1 MPNNTMSSASRN
13 PPPTALAYLG
23 AGLAVAVGVTLSLGL
38 HAVLPKVNVLLV
50 LLLAVLV
57 VASRSG
63 LGPSLL
69 ACVLGVAAFNFFFT
83 EPYYSFKMAHRADV
97 TTLLFFIVMAV
108 LTANLAMQMRHER
121 RVAERTARHANNLYE
136 LSRRLV
142 VAADRDTV
150 FQAVVEH
157 LAATLHGAAM
167 IRDTTG
173 RTLSRAGME
182 ALLERL
188 HSAPGQATASLT
200 LEEEANPVTLLVLA
214 DGGTEPGEEWAAESS
229 HALVRAVR
237 DQAVVTLERIRL
249 ADDLEQTRI
258 DSETE
263 RLRNALLASLSH
275 DLRTPLASVIGSLST
290 VRDCGANIDE
300 ATRDDLLLTA
310 EQEAG
315 RLDRYIENLLDMT
328 RIEHGMVGLQRDW
341 TDPRDLVSAAV
352 RRVEAAH
359 PRLLLSV
366 ALAADTPLIYV
377 HGVLIETV
385 LVNLLDNAAR
395 YSPAGAEVLVEVAP
409 QPPDQVEIAVT
420 DAGPGIPEKER
431 ARVFERFFRGSSS
444 DHDRHGSGLGL
455 TICAGLV
462 GAHGGE
468 IVALAGPG
476 GRGTRMRVRLPLAP
490 PGTLP
495 PAVEA

>member
-1 MPNNTMSSASRN
+1 MIPAPRN
-13 PPPTALAYLG
+13 PLVTALSYLG
-23 AGLAVAVGVTLSLGL
+23 AVLAIALGVALGLGL

-57 VASRSG
+57 VASRAG
-63 LGPSLL
+63 MGPSLA

-83 EPYYSFKMAHRADV
+83 EPYYSLKMAHRADV
-97 TTLLFFIVMAV
+97 ATLLFFIVMAV
-108 LTANLAMQMRHER
+108 LTANLAMQMRHQR
-121 RVAERTARHANNLYE
+121 KAAERAARHANNLYD

-142 VAADRDTV
+142 VATDREAV
-150 FQAVVEH
+150 FRAVVEH
-157 LAATLHGAAM
+157 LAATLHGAVLV
-167 IRDTTG
+167 RDPAG
-173 RTLSRAGME
+173 RLLAKAGPELLLDRLRSAADAATLSLTME
-182 ALLERL
+182 Q
-188 HSAPGQATASLT
+188 SPD
-200 LEEEANPVTLLVLA
+200 PVTLQVLVAA
-214 DGGTEPGEEWAAESS
+214 DPGAGEEGVEQASQ
-229 HALVRAVR
+229 ALIRAVR

-290 VRDCGANIDE
+290 VRDCGASIDD

-352 RRVEAAH
+352 RRAEAAH
-359 PRLLLSV
+359 PGLLLSV
-366 ALAADTPLIYV
+366 TVAPETPLIHV

-395 YSPAGAEVLVEVAP
+395 YSPAGAEVQV
-409 QPPDQVEIAVT
+409 QVEQLGEEQIEITVT

-455 TICAGLV
+455 AICAGLV
-462 GAHGGE
+462 GAHGGD
-468 IVALAGPG
+468 IAALAGPG
-476 GRGTRMRVRLPLAP
+476 GRGTCMRVRLPIAP
-490 PGTLP
+490 PGTEP
-495 PAVEA
+495 PAEET